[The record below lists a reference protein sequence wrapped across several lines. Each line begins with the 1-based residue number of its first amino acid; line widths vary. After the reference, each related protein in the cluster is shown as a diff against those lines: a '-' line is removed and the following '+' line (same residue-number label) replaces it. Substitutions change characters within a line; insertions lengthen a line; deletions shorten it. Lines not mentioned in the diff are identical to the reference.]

1 MELPLPPPGDLPD
14 PGIKPGR
21 SCQFQLSGVTKLA
34 APLPHVHSLNDTGRR
49 ELHPD
54 PQRSWNNPSTFSD
67 AAPACLWDVRLCAL
81 SIHTRL
87 SQPRHPAAS
96 INDLSSNPESATGR
110 GRAGAA
116 SLATTFQNL
125 PDLSDRSS
133 HLSLRYPY
141 SALKLTSSPFSVQ
154 DGTAPNTFYVGSCV
168 WGREKSLFC
177 PSQALSPW
185 KARSPIT
192 FDV

>member
-1 MELPLPPPGDLPD
+1 MPLPPPGDLPD

-34 APLPHVHSLNDTGRR
+34 APLPHIHSLNDTGHR
-49 ELHPD
+49 ELHLD
-54 PQRSWNNPSTFSD
+54 TQRSWNNPSAFSD
-67 AAPACLWDVRLCAL
+67 AAPTCLWGVRLCAL

-96 INDLSSNPESATGR
+96 INDPSSNPESATCR

-116 SLATTFQNL
+116 LLATTFQNL

-133 HLSLRYPY
+133 CLSLRYPY
-141 SALKLTSSPFSVQ
+141 SALKLTSSPFLVQ

-185 KARSPIT
+185 RARPPIT
-192 FDV
+192 FDM